1 MAHFAKLNNGKVEQ
15 VIVVHNNELLVDGV
29 EVESKG
35 AEFCTNLFG
44 GEWVQTS
51 YNNKIR
57 KQYAGIGYSYDADL
71 DIFIRPQPYPSWILD
86 ENHDWQPPT
95 PMPVV
100 EGKLYAWFEPNKVWI
115 ELI

>member
-1 MAHFAKLNNGKVEQ
+1 MAHYAKLNNGKVEQ

-35 AEFCTNLFG
+35 KEFCTNLFG
-44 GEWVQTS
+44 GDWVQTS
-51 YNNKIR
+51 YNNRIR

-71 DIFIRPQPYPSWILD
+71 NIFIAPQPYPSWILD

-95 PMPVV
+95 PMPTDCKQYV
-100 EGKLYAWFEPNKVWI
+100 WFEPNKQWI
-115 ELI
+115 ELV